1 MGPAHNRACG
11 VHANIVSCS
20 RHQPTTVLNWPEQ
33 ASSTNTPRGP
43 PLLGNHL
50 PIHLFQHIHHI
61 QQNQNRGTPRTN
73 VHPSRVKTSLWP
85 VTPRNRSKAR
95 RISRT
100 PHHHHPLRIQW
111 SHRANLPSTSGEKPH
126 DKPRSTNHITNL
138 PSHHITR

>member
-11 VHANIVSCS
+11 VHANIVPCS

-43 PLLGNHL
+43 PLSGSHL

-61 QQNQNRGTPRTN
+61 QQNQNRGTTRNN

-85 VTPRNRSKAR
+85 VIPRNRSRQGESPELLITTTHSGFNAPVAP
-95 RISRT
+95 T
-100 PHHHHPLRIQW
+100 YHPPQGKSLM
-111 SHRANLPSTSGEKPH
+111 ANPDPLTTSP
-126 DKPRSTNHITNL
+126 TY
-138 PSHHITR
+138 HHIT